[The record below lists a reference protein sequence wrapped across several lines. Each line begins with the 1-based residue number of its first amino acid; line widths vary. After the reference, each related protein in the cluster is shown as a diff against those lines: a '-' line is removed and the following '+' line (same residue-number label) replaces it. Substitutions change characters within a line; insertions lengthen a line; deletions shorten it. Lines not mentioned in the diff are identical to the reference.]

1 MVGIDMKKGFLVIL
15 FTAILMGCSRE
26 NEMDAVVEKGLSVS
40 VEQSK
45 RMAKSLWDQ
54 KTLLPRTLDGEGKLV
69 TSDSKWW
76 TSGFFPGV
84 LWRLYEATGDT
95 LLKHYAR
102 DYTLRVEKEQYNKG
116 NHDVGFML
124 YCSFGNGYRLTGDEK
139 YKKVLLKGAESL
151 STRYKDHI
159 GLIRSWDFNKAVWQY
174 PVIIDNMMNLELL
187 EWASKNSGNSRMAE
201 IARSHA
207 DLTMK
212 NHFRPDYSCWH
223 VVSYDTITGQPEK
236 KHTRQGYSHESSWS
250 RGEAW
255 ALYGYAMMYRET
267 RQVRYLAQAKNIAN
281 YILTHPRMPD
291 DGIPYWDYDA
301 PDIPDAYRDA
311 SAGAIMASAFIELST
326 LTDGKLSQEYLAMA
340 EKQLKTLT
348 SPEYLAEPGTNGNF
362 ILKHSVGSL
371 TEHSEVDVPLT
382 YADYYYVEA
391 LLRYRDRN
399 TVPAS
404 QLDPGVIGFD
414 FSELTS
420 IREGIARRDVTLEKA
435 YHELMDE
442 ADQCLELQPEK
453 VTDGDLPPSGD
464 KHDFYAIGKYAW
476 PNPKTSDGMP
486 YIRKDCSINPEAG
499 GFKFDLAR
507 YNNTVGRIKLLSL
520 AYFYS
525 QDEKYARKASQL
537 LRVWF
542 IDKETRM
549 NPHFECAS
557 ALPGV
562 YKGMAIGIIFGVT
575 LVEMTDCVK
584 LLSLSQSWT
593 ENDDMALKQ
602 WFSDYV
608 HWLRTSKFGI
618 KEKKARNNHGTWYSA
633 QIAAYSLYT
642 GETEYVREMV
652 EFGKQQIQEQIAPDG
667 SLPHEMKRDW
677 AFSYSVYGM
686 RAFTVL
692 AACGDRIGENLWMY
706 KTPDGRSLEAAY
718 LFLAPYLSGQQK
730 WEWGVVRENEQTER
744 VALPMM
750 RWAAKKYHSTTLM
763 HAVEHLQEIY
773 DKSLKYNW
781 I

>member
-1 MVGIDMKKGFLVIL
+1 MVRTNMRNGFLAVWL
-15 FTAILMGCSRE
+15 AAVFMGCAE
-26 NEMDAVVEKGLSVS
+26 KNEMDAVIEKGLSVS

-45 RMAKSLWDQ
+45 RMADALWEQ
-54 KTLLPRTLDGEGKLV
+54 KTLLPRTIDQDGNLV

-84 LWRLYEATGDT
+84 LWLLYEASGDT
-95 LLKHYAR
+95 LLKYYAR
-102 DYTLRVEKEQYNKG
+102 DYTSRVEKEQYNKG

-151 STRYKDHI
+151 SSRYKDHI
-159 GLIRSWDFNKAVWQY
+159 GVIRSWDFNRAVWQY

-187 EWASKNSGNSRMAE
+187 EWASKNSDRPRYAE

-207 DLTMK
+207 DITMK
-212 NHFRPDYSCWH
+212 NHFRPDFSCWH

-250 RGEAW
+250 RGAAW
-255 ALYGYAMMYRET
+255 ALYGYTMMYRET
-267 RQVRYLAQAKNIAN
+267 RQKHYLEQANNVAN
-281 YILTHPRMPD
+281 YILNHPRMPQ
-291 DGIPYWDYDA
+291 DGIPYWDYDD
-301 PDIPDAYRDA
+301 PGIPDTNRDA
-311 SAGAIMASAFIELST
+311 SAGAIMASAFIELSVMN
-326 LTDGKLSQEYLAMA
+326 DGEMARKYLAMA
-340 EKQLKTLT
+340 ETQLKTLT

-362 ILKHSVGSL
+362 ILKHSVGSMP
-371 TEHSEVDVPLT
+371 EHSEVDVPLT

-399 TVPAS
+399 KVPAFQS
-404 QLDPGVIGFD
+404 DPGVIGFD
-414 FSELTS
+414 FSELTT
-420 IREGIARRDVTLEKA
+420 IRERIARKDVAWEKA
-435 YHELMDE
+435 YHELLDE
-442 ADQCLELQPEK
+442 ADTCLALEPEK
-453 VTDGDLPPSGD
+453 VTDGDLPPSGNN
-464 KHDFYAIGKYAW
+464 HDFYAIGKYAW

-486 YIRKDCSINPEAG
+486 YVRKDCSINPEAG
-499 GFKFDLAR
+499 GSKFDLAR
-507 YNNTVGRIKLLSL
+507 YNNTVNRIKLLSL
-520 AYFYS
+520 AWFYS
-525 QDEKYARKASQL
+525 QDEKYARKAAQL

-542 IDKETRM
+542 IDEETRM

-575 LVEMTDCVK
+575 LVGMTDCVK
-584 LLSLSQSWT
+584 LLSLSESWT
-593 ENDDMALKQ
+593 ERDDQALKQ

-618 KEKKARNNHGTWYSA
+618 QERKAKNNHGTWYSA
-633 QIAAYSLYT
+633 QVAAYSLYT
-642 GETEYVREMV
+642 GETEHVRDMV

-667 SLPHEMKRDW
+667 SLPHELKRDW

-692 AACGDRIGENLWMY
+692 AACGDHIGEDLWSY
-706 KTPDGRSLEAAY
+706 QTPDGRSLQAAY
-718 LFLAPYLSGQQK
+718 QFLAPYLSGRQK
-730 WEWGVVRENEQTER
+730 WEWGVVRENEQTHR

-750 RWAAKKYHSTTLM
+750 KWAAKKYRSTSLLHTV
-763 HAVEHLQEIY
+763 AHLQEVY
-773 DKSLKYNW
+773 EKSLKFSW
-781 I
+781 M

>member
-1 MVGIDMKKGFLVIL
+1 MVL
-15 FTAILMGCSRE
+15 FTTILMGCSE
-26 NEMDAVVEKGLSVS
+26 KKEMDAVIEKGLMVS

-45 RMAKSLWDQ
+45 RMANSLWDQ
-54 KTLLPRTLDGEGKLV
+54 KSLLPRTIDSQGKLV

-95 LLKHYAR
+95 LLRHYAQ
-102 DYTLRVEKEQYNKG
+102 DYTLRVEKEQYNRG

-159 GLIRSWDFNKAVWQY
+159 GAIRSWDFNKAVWQY

-187 EWASKNSGNSRMAE
+187 EWASKNSDRHRYTE

-207 DLTMK
+207 DVTLK

-255 ALYGYAMMYRET
+255 ALYGYTMMYRET
-267 RQVRYLAQAKNIAN
+267 HQKRYLEHAEKIAN
-281 YILTHPRMPD
+281 YILNHPCMPE

-301 PDIPDAYRDA
+301 PDIPDTYRDA

-326 LTDGKLSQEYLAMA
+326 LTDGKHSRKYLAMA
-340 EKQLKTLT
+340 ETQLKTLT

-371 TEHSEVDVPLT
+371 MEQSEVDVPLT

-391 LLRYRDRN
+391 LLRYRDRDK
-399 TVPAS
+399 ALAI
-404 QLDPGVIGFD
+404 QQDPGVIGFD
-414 FSELTS
+414 FLELTT
-420 IREGIARRDVTLEKA
+420 IRKNVKGNNAVFEKA
-435 YHELMDE
+435 YHELLDE
-442 ADQCLELQPEK
+442 ADACLALEPEK

-476 PNPKTSDGMP
+476 PNPDTSDGMP

-499 GFKFDLAR
+499 GYKFDLAR
-507 YNNTVGRIKLLSL
+507 YNNTVNRIKLLSL
-520 AYFYS
+520 AWFYTH
-525 QDEKYARKASQL
+525 DEKYAQKATQL
-537 LRVWF
+537 LKVWF
-542 IDKETRM
+542 LDEETRM

-562 YKGMAIGIIFGVT
+562 FKGMAIGIIFGVT

-584 LLSLSQSWT
+584 LLSLSESWT
-593 ENDDMALKQ
+593 EKDNAALKQ
-602 WFSDYV
+602 WFSNYV
-608 HWLRTSKFGI
+608 HWLRTSKFGLQ
-618 KEKKARNNHGTWYSA
+618 EKKAKNNHGAWYSA
-633 QIAAYSLYT
+633 QVAAYSLYT
-642 GETEYVREMV
+642 GETAYVKEMI

-667 SLPHEMKRDW
+667 SLPHELKRDW

-692 AACGDRIGENLWMY
+692 AACGDHIGENLWSY
-706 KTPDGRSLEAAY
+706 TTSDGRCLEAAY
-718 LFLAPYLSGQQK
+718 HFLAPYLSGQQN
-730 WEWGVVRENEQTER
+730 WEWGVVRENEQTDR

-750 RWAAKKYHSTTLM
+750 KWALKKYNSKPLKQ
-763 HAVEHLQEIY
+763 AVGHLQKKY
-773 DKSLKYNW
+773 VCDLKYNW
-781 I
+781 M